1 MGGTASTIINQ
12 IVVMFLLMF
21 VGHLLYKKKILDD
34 GGTRQLSALLLNIV
48 TPAVLHHLLPAPLRS
63 KRGPEPAG
71 GLWVCLSYLCGCVI
85 VMMTILYGKSKQ
97 PYARDA
103 RMCVIFSN
111 NGFMAIP
118 LLQALLGSQGVFL
131 GSASIVTATVLAWT
145 YGVSML
151 RGNRQVNFYRILMN
165 PGTLALFGGILL
177 FCSPWKLPG
186 PIFQAVD
193 YLGSLNTPLAM
204 LVLGVYLSQAK
215 VFSCLKDKTVYILS
229 FLKLIVAPLLSMA
242 VLYFLGA
249 QRTVAMAL
257 VIGIAAPSGVIS
269 AMMAQMFDTDYLFS
283 TRIVA
288 VTTLLSAITMP
299 LLIAAAEYLWTA

>member
-1 MGGTASTIINQ
+1 
-12 IVVMFLLMF
+12 
-21 VGHLLYKKKILDD
+21 
-34 GGTRQLSALLLNIV
+34 
-48 TPAVLHHLLPAPLRS
+48 
-63 KRGPEPAG
+63 
-71 GLWVCLSYLCGCVI
+71 
-85 VMMTILYGKSKQ
+85 MMTILYGKSKQ

-249 QRTVAMAL
+249 ERTVAMAL

-299 LLIAAAEYLWTA
+299 LLITAAEFLWAA